1 MHKQGKVVRW
11 EADKGFGFI
20 RSAGPGADVFF
31 HVRDFRSGAGGVPTV
46 GMDVSFEEI
55 HVGGKGPRAMAV
67 VSLSVAGKASAQAH
81 GRSPVQRRAPVGQPA
96 RGRSRQPM
104 GARQRDPWMGPLML
118 LALAQAMLM
127 AWAVW
132 QRHMPLGVCAGW
144 LMLNVLTFW
153 MYWHDKYAAQKGHW
167 RTSEDKL
174 HALSLFGGWPAARL
188 AQQVLRHKSSKASFQ
203 RTYWVTTV
211 AHVAALLAYLYTAQL
226 GALPFKTGLAWGS
239 LLG

>member
-20 RSAGPGADVFF
+20 RSQGPGAHVFF
-31 HVRDFRSGAGGVPTV
+31 HVRDFRSGSGSTPAV

-67 VSLSVAGKASAQAH
+67 APVAESRLSSSRMQGLFPAPRGAPIGPSAQ
-81 GRSPVQRRAPVGQPA
+81 
-96 RGRSRQPM
+96 SRKLV
-104 GARQRDPWMGPLML
+104 GARQRDPWLGPLML
-118 LALAQAMLM
+118 LALAQVMLM

-132 QRHMPLGVCAGW
+132 QRHLPLGVCLGW
-144 LMLNVLTFW
+144 VLLNLFTFW
-153 MYWHDKYAAQKGHW
+153 RYWHDKQAAQKGHR
-167 RTSEDKL
+167 RTPEDTL
-174 HALSLFGGWPAARL
+174 HTLSLLGGWPAARL

-211 AHVAALLAYLYTAQL
+211 AHVAALLAYLYVAQS
-226 GALPFKTGLAWGS
+226 GVS
-239 LLG
+239 LLKAALGTLPA